1 VKGITLKKAA
11 RSALAAATI
20 KNLQKSMW
28 LALAAFLLL
37 GVAACS
43 GSSDKS
49 AGLSEAAQMD
59 QMRAPYEEAP
69 QGNAASSVSLTSAAG
84 QSGSAGAAQ
93 AQEGESGGVGPIA
106 AANAGF
112 DRKVIYRAN
121 LVMKVAEFAEA
132 EKQLLDL
139 IHLSNAYVLQFSD
152 SRNANEVGAVYV
164 IKVSSDGFSSF
175 LDRLQKITNLKF
187 EREVE
192 GNDVTEEFVD
202 LTARLK
208 AKSAVEAR
216 LLAFMDKATRADDL
230 IQFSNQ
236 LGEVQEEIERIKGRI
251 RYLDENVAFST
262 VHLRLYQ
269 GTGNAASIEK
279 EDSKHFGDRLYGAL
293 SGSAKTL
300 RQFGEGLLVVL
311 AALLPVLVA
320 AAVIGVPVYAIVR
333 KRAAARRRDS
343 HNRRKE
349 WNARLSDTGDE
360 REDDEAARPSADPR
374 SEPEKSS
381 AEDEPGNKR
390 NS

>member
-1 VKGITLKKAA
+1 
-11 RSALAAATI
+11 
-20 KNLQKSMW
+20 M
-28 LALAAFLLL
+28 
-37 GVAACS
+37 
-43 GSSDKS
+43 
-49 AGLSEAAQMD
+49 
-59 QMRAPYEEAP
+59 
-69 QGNAASSVSLTSAAG
+69 
-84 QSGSAGAAQ
+84 
-93 AQEGESGGVGPIA
+93 
-106 AANAGF
+106 
-112 DRKVIYRAN
+112 
-121 LVMKVAEFAEA
+121 
-132 EKQLLDL
+132 
-139 IHLSNAYVLQFSD
+139 
-152 SRNANEVGAVYV
+152 
-164 IKVSSDGFSSF
+164 
-175 LDRLQKITNLKF
+175 
-187 EREVE
+187 
-192 GNDVTEEFVD
+192 
-202 LTARLK
+202 
-208 AKSAVEAR
+208 
-216 LLAFMDKATRADDL
+216 LAFMDKATRADDL

-279 EDSKHFGDRLYGAL
+279 EDSKHFGDRLYSAL

-349 WNARLSDTGDE
+349 WNARLSDTGGE
-360 REDDEAARPSADPR
+360 REDDEAARPSAEDGASSEPRGELHGTASATANADPIADPQDDPAADPR

-381 AEDEPGNKR
+381 VEDDPGNKR